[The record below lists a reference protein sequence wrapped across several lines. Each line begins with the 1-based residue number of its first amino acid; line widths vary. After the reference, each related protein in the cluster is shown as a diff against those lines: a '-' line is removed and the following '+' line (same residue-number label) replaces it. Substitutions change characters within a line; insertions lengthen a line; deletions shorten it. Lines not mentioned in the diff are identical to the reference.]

1 MLTSFGSKR
10 FWILCSLRA
19 STASSSGY
27 PNRIYIVKLSE
38 ARNMTAAPLC
48 MLLSGR
54 RGQRSGNEKVPRG
67 WLDARAHAIKRG
79 EQALQPIPGVHVQLA
94 AVAVTELPLP
104 GQQPALHRSEERR
117 VGKECR
123 SGWSSY
129 P

>member
-10 FWILCSLRA
+10 FRILCSLRA

-54 RGQRSGNEKVPRG
+54 RGQRSGNENAPRG
-67 WLDARAHAIKRG
+67 GCEARAHAIKRG

-104 GQQPALHRSEERR
+104 GQQPALDRKS
-117 VGKECR
+117 VV
-123 SGWSSY
+123 
-129 P
+129 

>member
-10 FWILCSLRA
+10 FRILCSLRA

-54 RGQRSGNEKVPRG
+54 RGQRSGNKKAPRG
-67 WLDARAHAIKRG
+67 RFDGHAHAIKRG

-94 AVAVTELPLP
+94 AAAVAELPLP
-104 GQQPALHRSEERR
+104 SEEASQ
-117 VGKECR
+117 
-123 SGWSSY
+123 SG
-129 P
+129 